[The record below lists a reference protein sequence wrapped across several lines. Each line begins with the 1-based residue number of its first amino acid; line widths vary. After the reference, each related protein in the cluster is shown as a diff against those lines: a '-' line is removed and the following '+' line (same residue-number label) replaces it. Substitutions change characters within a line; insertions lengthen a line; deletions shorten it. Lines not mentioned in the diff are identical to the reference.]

1 MVRPDDTTDHA
12 NHLLH
17 HELVPQ
23 IGDEESLQDVA
34 GIGFTWKKKSTP
46 NRDSIQR
53 MLKRS
58 RRSKPNAVTAVTK
71 TPIQIFKPKRIMGPM
86 EQPISRYK

>member
-1 MVRPDDTTDHA
+1 MVRHDDTTDHA

-17 HELVPQ
+17 RELVRQ
-23 IGDEESLQDVA
+23 IGDEEALQDVA

-53 MLKRS
+53 MPKRS
-58 RRSKPNAVTAVTK
+58 RWSRPNAVTPEPGV
-71 TPIQIFKPKRIMGPM
+71 PGPL
-86 EQPISRYK
+86 RRGT